1 MKSNP
6 YERYKRLIDAS
17 KVYDVADISPISRAN
32 LLSKKLKNE
41 ILLKREDLQPIFSFK
56 IRGAYNK
63 LAKLKKSGFSGSVIA
78 ASAGNHAQGVAYGAK
93 SLKLNALIVMP
104 ITTPAIK
111 VDAVKNYG
119 GKVLLYGDTFD
130 EAFDYATSL
139 AKKDGFTFI
148 HPYDDQDVIVGQG
161 TVGKELFDEIGS
173 SNGSPRPST
182 PTWKPALAICT
193 VRTSR
198 PFGTAN

>member
-1 MKSNP
+1 
-6 YERYKRLIDAS
+6 
-17 KVYDVADISPISRAN
+17 
-32 LLSKKLKNE
+32 
-41 ILLKREDLQPIFSFK
+41 
-56 IRGAYNK
+56 
-63 LAKLKKSGFSGSVIA
+63 
-78 ASAGNHAQGVAYGAK
+78 
-93 SLKLNALIVMP
+93 MP

-111 VDAVKNYG
+111 VDSVKNYG

-173 SNGSPRPST
+173 SIDESVRPS
-182 PTWKPALAICT
+182 WRW
-193 VRTSR
+193 RT
-198 PFGTAN
+198 FGRFGYIS

>member
-17 KVYDVADISPISRAN
+17 QVYDVADISPISRAN

-93 SLKLNALIVMP
+93 SLKLKALIVMP

-148 HPYDDQDVIVGQG
+148 HPYDDLDVIVCLLY
-161 TVGKELFDEIGS
+161 TS
-173 SNGSPRPST
+173 PSPRDS
-182 PTWKPALAICT
+182 
-193 VRTSR
+193 
-198 PFGTAN
+198 